1 MQFRLKSTRIW
12 VALVLLLSTNPAR
25 ASNPPPP
32 AAAVPP
38 RPCQMMLKTMQ
49 NLNDDALERDC
60 MSWHNGENDPT
71 NWQHAYGVARQ
82 PPLHL
87 NAQPRSCVAAW
98 VERKLREDPAGCELS
113 ESSPE
118 AKELRKLL
126 LERAAD
132 RRLDQYSTIRQA
144 AIYLLCLQQVPEALP
159 WFIENIKDVR
169 PEDACVAAWFRFPH
183 KSGEAQEMQSMY
195 SYGLVHRRLSLRP
208 LFIPSA
214 FGSESDRLVLVPL
227 LLEATNAH
235 YRGRDELAQRVCQP
249 APTLP
254 ELIKVCQHQ
263 GPPREVV
270 WQLMAGVTSPGLL
283 TSEEVEYV
291 LRSLRTTWQFDPEC
305 ARRQIEQLCLEY
317 QQTTEA
323 LTQSCQKLRRQP
335 ELWLPLAKHQ
345 RERLNKTL
353 TQQYNFRLRALLF
366 GLGTTVSLWVLVAV
380 RMRGRR
386 RQQEQRW
393 QSGNG
398 RIPVGKILM
407 TASKKEPA

>member
-12 VALVLLLSTNPAR
+12 LALVLLLSTTPAQ
-25 ASNPPPP
+25 ATNPPPP
-32 AAAVPP
+32 AAAALP
-38 RPCQMMLKTMQ
+38 RPCQMMLKTMR

-60 MSWHNGENDPT
+60 MSWHNGDNDPT
-71 NWQHAYGVARQ
+71 NWQHNYEGVVLQ

-87 NAQPRSCVAAW
+87 IAQPRSCVAAW

-132 RRLDQYSTIRQA
+132 RRLDQYSDIRQA

-169 PEDACVAAWFRFPH
+169 PEDACVAAWFRFPD
-183 KSGEAQEMQSMY
+183 KSSDEAREMQSMY
-195 SYGLVHRRLSLRP
+195 SYNIVRRRQFLRP

-214 FGSESDRLVLVPL
+214 FGSELDRLVLVPL
-227 LLEATNAH
+227 LLEATRAH

-254 ELIKVCQHQ
+254 ELRKVCQHQ
-263 GPPREVV
+263 GPPREWV
-270 WQLMAGVTSPGLL
+270 WQLIAGVTVPGLL
-283 TSEEVEYV
+283 TSEKVEYV
-291 LRSLRTTWQFDPEC
+291 LRSLRTIWQSDPER
-305 ARRQIEQLCLEY
+305 ARRQIEQVCLEY

-323 LTQSCQKLRRQP
+323 LTQSCQELRSQP
-335 ELWLPLAKHQ
+335 ELWLPLPKYQ
-345 RERLNKTL
+345 RERLNETL
-353 TQQYNFRLRALLF
+353 TKQYHFRLRALLF
-366 GLGTTVSLWVLVAV
+366 GLGITVSLWVLVAV

-386 RQQEQRW
+386 RQQE
-393 QSGNG
+393 
-398 RIPVGKILM
+398 
-407 TASKKEPA
+407 